1 MSDNKNEGVVRSYSG
16 YVKVSEKMTTG
27 MLTVRGEF
35 KSSKFKTS
43 FTKAVGTKLPKDR
56 EVISVSYTHLTLPTS
71 DLV

>member
-35 KSSKFKTS
+35 RSRKFKTS
-43 FTKAVGTKLPKDR
+43 FVKAVGTKLPKDR
-56 EVISVSYTHLTLPTS
+56 EVIHIPLYLSLIHI
-71 DLV
+71 